1 MTESSGTGVEALL
14 REDIIPLAA
23 STFVAVF
30 TGVRLGRDQARNR
43 VDKELARRFGKPRGS
58 DNYYAFQAVVHQM
71 VLVWEQAR
79 IASRTPPGPLLLLPD
94 GARLLAA
101 SNPVDELRAL
111 LSR

>member
-23 STFVAVF
+23 STFVTVF
-30 TGVRLGRDQARNR
+30 TGVGLGRDQARNR

-58 DNYYAFQAVVHQM
+58 DDYYAFQAVVHQM

-79 IASRTPPGPLLLLPD
+79 IATRIPSGVLMLLPD
-94 GARLLAA
+94 GARLLTAA
-101 SNPVDELRAL
+101 NPVDELRAML
-111 LSR
+111 PR

>member
-23 STFVAVF
+23 GTFVTVF
-30 TGVRLGRDQARNR
+30 TGVGLGRERARNQ

-58 DNYYAFQAVVHQM
+58 DDYHAIRAVIHQM

-79 IASRTPPGPLLLLPD
+79 VASRIPPGPLLLPPD

-111 LSR
+111 LQR

>member
-23 STFVAVF
+23 NTFVAVF
-30 TGVRLGRDQARNR
+30 TGVGLGRNQARNL
-43 VDKELARRFGKPRGS
+43 VDKELVRRFGKPRGS
-58 DNYYAFQAVVHQM
+58 DDSHAFEAVVNQM

-79 IASRTPPGPLLLLPD
+79 IASRTLQGPLLLLPD

-111 LSR
+111 LPR